1 VLDALQVIVVAV
13 LVAVGIASV
22 LIFQRVVS
30 SNILS
35 SGGRTDLDRP
45 SFLIAAMAIVLF
57 IPIILVCSIGSLWLV
72 MVGWEGFERTLMLS
86 IGGGLTMGVFM
97 AGFAYIVSVVARR
110 QEQKI
115 EKDMETIERTKRPLP
130 MKYGVKVAFAIPA
143 LVLVSVVFGLLMSN
157 FSADKLLWQRIFAY
171 EALGWFVFALV
182 PFIPSTRYQFSFR
195 DPAAKWWLITLMVV
209 AAILVFLSVLVPYV
223 F

>member
-1 VLDALQVIVVAV
+1 VLDALQVLVVAV
-13 LVAVGIASV
+13 LVTVGIASA

-35 SGGRTDLDRP
+35 SGGKSDLDRP
-45 SFLIAAMAIVLF
+45 SLLSAAIAIVLF
-57 IPIILVCSIGSLWLV
+57 IPILLVCSIGSLWLV

-86 IGGGLTMGVFM
+86 IEGGLAWGVFM
-97 AGFAYIVSVVARR
+97 AGFFYVASVVGRR

-115 EKDMETIERTKRPLP
+115 EKDMERIEKTKRPLP
-130 MKYGVKVAFAIPA
+130 VRYGAKVAFAIPA

-157 FSADKLLWQRIFAY
+157 FSADRLLWQRIFTY

-182 PFIPSTRYQFSFR
+182 PFIPSTRQFSLR
-195 DPAAKWWLITLMVV
+195 DPAAKWWLTTLLVV